1 MAQHIKE
8 RKKFSSRQDAF
19 VPEVHDWWSEFCKES
34 AIHGMPYLARKD
46 LHWTER
52 LFWVAA
58 IVAATYYAIRSC
70 YSQWERYRDNPL
82 VYEYEYI
89 YMLRNFSLPGI
100 TLCTLFPKLDH
111 ADDLIFDTWH
121 INTTLDTADGNYYRQ
136 FLVDLTNLQYNN
148 MQILEL
154 YENDTT
160 LADVDLVKLLLH
172 LHRGVYPNPSD
183 DKEQPFVP
191 ILTEMGLCQTNSRL
205 TRYGNP
211 FGKLVDRK
219 VIPVKNGSFFSPTQ
233 IQLKPSFNYTIVQLF
248 MHDVNEMMLPQD
260 RRTVTVN
267 TGVRIFY
274 SIRVKLNTISAEDE
288 VRNVPITFRKCRYTT
303 ETNLQY
309 FNVYYPSL
317 CRLECRINWA
327 LHLCKCKPYFYAAG
341 PQTPICN
348 ITGML
353 CLNRKNWLEKPC
365 DCLPLCK
372 ENSFIVTEDLGQNTG
387 GEDYKGEG
395 YERVIQIHVE
405 LPKMGMKRRVVF
417 STDQLIMS
425 FGGAIGLF
433 LGASFMTIY
442 GLIYLAIYFTI
453 AKCKYRPLFAR
464 QPKMFN
470 TCRRGISEMNMEMGY
485 KVCKR
490 AKEFHFNSLA
500 K

>member
-1 MAQHIKE
+1 MTQHIKE

-46 LHWTER
+46 PHWTER

-111 ADDLIFDTWH
+111 ADDLIFDTWQ
-121 INTTLDTADGNYYRQ
+121 INTTLDTANGNYYRQ

-160 LADVDLVKLLLH
+160 LADVDFVKLLLH

-183 DKEQPFVP
+183 DKEQPF
-191 ILTEMGLCQTNSRL
+191 
-205 TRYGNP
+205 
-211 FGKLVDRK
+211 
-219 VIPVKNGSFFSPTQ
+219 
-233 IQLKPSFNYTIVQLF
+233 F

-453 AKCKYRPLFAR
+453 AKCKYRPLSTGVLPLFPVAM

-470 TCRRGISEMNMEMGY
+470 TCRRGKSETNMEMGY